1 MAKFIVTKLNHMR
14 KTLLLIF
21 LCIPQLLLAQ
31 IPGGKWDGPLIT
43 KHGTFHKGDTL
54 KVGLGSDPNGDFK
67 FIYQPA
73 NDLLGTDQVNFPKMY
88 ASTRLIV
95 KYFKE
100 WESHKFGL
108 KQFTVVG
115 FPSRNGVVELEA
127 AIEAGEII
135 VPNFKPKQLNQ
146 VPQFSVADELTKL
159 KRLFDD
165 GVLTKDEY
173 ESQKKKLLGN

>member
-1 MAKFIVTKLNHMR
+1 MR
-14 KTLLLIF
+14 KILFFIF
-21 LCIPQLLLAQ
+21 LAIPQFLLAQ
-31 IPGGKWDGPLIT
+31 IPGSKWDGPLIT
-43 KHGTFHKGDTL
+43 KYGTFHKGDTL
-54 KVGLGSDPNGDFK
+54 KVGTGSDPNGDFK

-73 NDLLGTDQVNFPKMY
+73 NDLLGTDQTNLQKMY
-88 ASTRLIV
+88 SSTRLII

-108 KQFTVVG
+108 KEFTVVG
-115 FPSRNGVVELEA
+115 FSSRNGVVELEA

-146 VPQFSVADELTKL
+146 ALQFSVADELIKL
-159 KRLFDD
+159 KKLLDD

-173 ESQKKKLLGN
+173 ESQKKKLLEN